1 MKNKELENYYNTFLD
16 LFAYSGRKQ
25 LLEELETTVDQL
37 NDLRSIQ
44 DAQDLA
50 FRQGQLEALLTI
62 LNFETSVRKA
72 IDSIEEDENAL

>member
-1 MKNKELENYYNTFLD
+1 MKNKELETYYNTFLD
-16 LFAYSGRKQ
+16 LFAYSGWKQ

-50 FRQGQLEALLTI
+50 FRQGQLEAILTI

-72 IDSIEEDENAL
+72 IDTIEEDENAL